1 MSLEATPTTRR
12 LAFAAGV
19 ALAVVVAIGV
29 VYAGSSERLAG
40 GVRIDGLAVGGLSVG
55 EARDR
60 LTERGLGVERVPV
73 RFVAGSASRTV
84 SASQLGVRVDW
95 QAAVDE
101 ARAVGDGF
109 RPLRGWR
116 RLWLRVSGAD
126 VQPQASSY
134 ESVVAFVVAELARK
148 VDRRPV
154 EPMVRRV
161 GLSATVVDGI
171 AGARVD
177 QPAARAVVVASLATL
192 DRGAPVALPVVTDQP
207 NLESDDL
214 AAAAEHARVALSA
227 PILLTAGPSRYRI
240 ARWELARILRLPAGG
255 ATELSVAGAPAEK
268 WLVDLRARVDRP
280 ARDATF
286 RVKPGGIEIMPAAP
300 GRELDVATTI
310 ERVLAASATV
320 DKRVVSL
327 PLQTSAPKRST
338 ADAEAMGITGVVGSY
353 TTTYGGT
360 PGRLANVALVSRL
373 IDGAL
378 VAPGATFSFNATTGE
393 RTAEQG
399 FQEAPVI
406 INGELQNGIGGGVCQ
421 VSTTVFNAA
430 FEAGL
435 PIGARTNHA
444 LYISHYPLG
453 RDATVNFPDTDLR
466 FTNDTGRWLLLRTFV
481 GAGSL
486 TVNLY
491 GAPQDRRVETETG
504 PLEVTGKPPI

>member
-1 MSLEATPTTRR
+1 MRFGNPHPAPRSRRVLCRVPVSLEATPTTRR

-207 NLESDDL
+207 NL
-214 AAAAEHARVALSA
+214 
-227 PILLTAGPSRYRI
+227 
-240 ARWELARILRLPAGG
+240 
-255 ATELSVAGAPAEK
+255 
-268 WLVDLRARVDRP
+268 
-280 ARDATF
+280 
-286 RVKPGGIEIMPAAP
+286 
-300 GRELDVATTI
+300 
-310 ERVLAASATV
+310 
-320 DKRVVSL
+320 
-327 PLQTSAPKRST
+327 
-338 ADAEAMGITGVVGSY
+338 
-353 TTTYGGT
+353 
-360 PGRLANVALVSRL
+360 
-373 IDGAL
+373 
-378 VAPGATFSFNATTGE
+378 
-393 RTAEQG
+393 
-399 FQEAPVI
+399 
-406 INGELQNGIGGGVCQ
+406 
-421 VSTTVFNAA
+421 
-430 FEAGL
+430 
-435 PIGARTNHA
+435 
-444 LYISHYPLG
+444 
-453 RDATVNFPDTDLR
+453 
-466 FTNDTGRWLLLRTFV
+466 
-481 GAGSL
+481 
-486 TVNLY
+486 
-491 GAPQDRRVETETG
+491 
-504 PLEVTGKPPI
+504 